1 MDKTFDPRRLD
12 IKAFAQAGAE
22 LQGQSPLSQWPRLL
36 DEQMA
41 GTQTQEHLVRW
52 HLQGQLTPVTGGPS
66 RIGMLLTAEVDLPMQ
81 CQRCLTPVVETV
93 KTERAFVFVAD
104 ETTAEAMDEES
115 EEDVLVISR
124 DFDALSLVEDEL
136 ILALPLVPRHEVC
149 PQDLPVGAADEA
161 FEAASQRPNPF
172 AALAALK
179 KGQ

>member
-1 MDKTFDPRRLD
+1 MDKTFDPKRLD

-22 LQGQSPLSQWPRLL
+22 LRGQSPLAQWPRLL

-41 GTQTQEHLVRW
+41 GAQAPDQLVHW
-52 HLQGQLTPVTGGPS
+52 HLRGQMTPVTGGPS
-66 RIGMLLTAEVDLPMQ
+66 RIGMTLSAEVGLPMQ
-81 CQRCLTPVVETV
+81 CQRCLTQVVETV
-93 KTERAFVFVAD
+93 QAEREFVFVAD
-104 ETTAEAMDEES
+104 EATAEAMDDES

-149 PQDLPVGAADEA
+149 PQDLPVDAVDEA

-179 KGQ
+179 KGK